1 VNGILWKEANTFFGK
16 GENDQIYTV
25 RQDDEGETWIS
36 FGDGVRGQRLPSG
49 AEVIANYRFGAEGV
63 MPPAGSI
70 NQISKPAK
78 GLQSVKNPLPAF
90 GGADAE
96 PIDNLK
102 TYAPKS
108 ALLLGRVVSMKD
120 MEALAAGFPGVRA
133 VMAEWRWD
141 GTNQTAVAQLIYI
154 GDAQISN
161 DLTKAIRKMA
171 DPATPI
177 SIITAIPKPLR
188 VSLTIEIDPRYV
200 EKEVLTNVREKL
212 LNTKTGMLS
221 AERIGIARPIYRS
234 QLFDA
239 VLSVEGTSS
248 ITGVFA
254 NGRPFYKFAIVPP
267 ALNYFSIEEGKLLLN
282 GKDE

>member
-1 VNGILWKEANTFFGK
+1 
-16 GENDQIYTV
+16 
-25 RQDDEGETWIS
+25 
-36 FGDGVRGQRLPSG
+36 
-49 AEVIANYRFGAEGV
+49 
-63 MPPAGSI
+63 
-70 NQISKPAK
+70 
-78 GLQSVKNPLPAF
+78 
-90 GGADAE
+90 
-96 PIDNLK
+96 
-102 TYAPKS
+102 
-108 ALLLGRVVSMKD
+108 
-120 MEALAAGFPGVRA
+120 
-133 VMAEWRWD
+133 MAEWRWD

>member
-1 VNGILWKEANTFFGK
+1 
-16 GENDQIYTV
+16 
-25 RQDDEGETWIS
+25 
-36 FGDGVRGQRLPSG
+36 
-49 AEVIANYRFGAEGV
+49 
-63 MPPAGSI
+63 
-70 NQISKPAK
+70 
-78 GLQSVKNPLPAF
+78 
-90 GGADAE
+90 
-96 PIDNLK
+96 
-102 TYAPKS
+102 
-108 ALLLGRVVSMKD
+108 
-120 MEALAAGFPGVRA
+120 
-133 VMAEWRWD
+133 
-141 GTNQTAVAQLIYI
+141 
-154 GDAQISN
+154 
-161 DLTKAIRKMA
+161 
-171 DPATPI
+171 
-177 SIITAIPKPLR
+177 